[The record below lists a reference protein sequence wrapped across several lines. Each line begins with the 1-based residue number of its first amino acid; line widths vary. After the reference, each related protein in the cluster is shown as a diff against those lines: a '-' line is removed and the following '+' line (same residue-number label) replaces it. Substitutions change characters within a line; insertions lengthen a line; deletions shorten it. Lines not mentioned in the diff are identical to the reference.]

1 MLMKFSKAW
10 CVPVYITSVRI
21 KFRCI
26 CLINTCMLTPFV
38 KYVSEAKVIRRHSDL
53 QRFTFP
59 EVTERIYLSFLAL
72 ALMSQQKETAD
83 FAKSYADQ
91 TMAKG
96 TFDQVRMINND
107 LSNMLAI
114 VSGDPEI
121 TKKLKNKDQAQAMRQ
136 RQPVPVMALRRYL
149 RTWEDHYRNLTHLE
163 RALNITDANF
173 KNIRRAVANYKKLD
187 ARTKMQTLHRLQQQ
201 LQAKLPNTDIL
212 KKFKEL

>member
-1 MLMKFSKAW
+1 
-10 CVPVYITSVRI
+10 
-21 KFRCI
+21 
-26 CLINTCMLTPFV
+26 MLTPFL
-38 KYVSEAKVIRRHSDL
+38 KYVSEGKVIRRHSDL
-53 QRFTFP
+53 QRYTFP

-72 ALMSQQKETAD
+72 ALMSQNKDTAD

-114 VSGDPEI
+114 VSGDPDI

-149 RTWEDHYRNLTHLE
+149 RTWEDHYKNLTHLE
-163 RALNITDANF
+163 RALNITDANL
-173 KNIRRAVANYKKLD
+173 KNIRRAVANYTKLD
-187 ARTKMQTLHRLQQQ
+187 SKMKMQTLHRLQQQ
-201 LQAKLPNTDIL
+201 LQSKLPNTDIL